1 MAGVWWTPE
10 SSRCVSSQKAGGQYY
25 AVHRFR
31 FSSSRLKWEEVF
43 RHLTQAYQDL
53 CIALALLCPV
63 YHIPHFT
70 FVRIL
75 WHSPTSLCADLLWAW
90 CWLPFSLK
98 QRHLQEGLLSSH
110 SAYICNILLSDIS
123 LGKLF
128 QVKSKRLLLL
138 VLFRNFC
145 YLLVF
150 CMLQQPSVLG
160 SIEKDPCMCEFL
172 T

>member
-1 MAGVWWTPE
+1 MQCTDPNLAPPE
-10 SSRCVSSQKAGGQYY
+10 LSGKTFLGIW
-25 AVHRFR
+25 
-31 FSSSRLKWEEVF
+31 LKLIKIF
-43 RHLTQAYQDL
+43 
-53 CIALALLCPV
+53 ALLCPV

-75 WHSPTSLCADLLWAW
+75 WHSPISLCADLLWAW
-90 CWLPFSLK
+90 SWLSFSLK
-98 QRHLQEGLLSSH
+98 QRQLQEALLSFH

-123 LGKLF
+123 LEKLF

-150 CMLQQPSVLG
+150 YMLQQPSALD
-160 SIEKDPCMCEFL
+160 STEKDPCICEFL